1 MPGPRCVTGKVGLGA
16 ASSELWKLAQQV
28 GGEAGHLLLHAVETF
43 RAAND
48 QMAAGAYSV
57 IKERGLRI
65 PEDIAVV
72 GFDDDLYATSLSP
85 ALTTIHHPIAALG
98 EKMAELLVELIEGR
112 AAERIHRLPTSLV
125 VRDSA

>member
-1 MPGPRCVTGKVGLGA
+1 
-16 ASSELWKLAQQV
+16 
-28 GGEAGHLLLHAVETF
+28 
-43 RAAND
+43 
-48 QMAAGAYSV
+48 MAAGAYAV

-72 GFDDDLYATSLSP
+72 GFDDDYYATSLTP

-112 AAERIHRLPTSLV
+112 PAERIHRLPTSLV
-125 VRDSA
+125 VRESA